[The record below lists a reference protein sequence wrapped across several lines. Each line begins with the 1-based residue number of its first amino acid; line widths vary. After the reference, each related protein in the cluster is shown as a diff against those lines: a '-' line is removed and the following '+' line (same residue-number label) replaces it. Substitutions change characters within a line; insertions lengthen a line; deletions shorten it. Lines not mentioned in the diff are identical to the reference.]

1 MERKVILEKEIF
13 SGEKMFFE
21 DLEPH
26 VQEIILDLIVSVVKN
41 RITQQKG
48 DRHD

>member
-1 MERKVILEKEIF
+1 MEREIILQEENF
-13 SGEKMFFE
+13 SGEKMFLE

-26 VQEIILDLIVSVVKN
+26 VQEVILDLIVSVVKN
-41 RITQQKG
+41 RITQQEG